1 MLRKVGDMCMW
12 SVESEE
18 AEHMVSTWSMGAQL
32 WIVKS
37 FDSSS
42 SLVCNIDEIDHNKCI
57 DTFAKG
63 HRHFATSR
71 ITFIRQIDQLESTKR
86 SAIKPNPAPTDSG

>member
-42 SLVCNIDEIDHNKCI
+42 SLVCNIDEIDHN
-57 DTFAKG
+57 
-63 HRHFATSR
+63 
-71 ITFIRQIDQLESTKR
+71 
-86 SAIKPNPAPTDSG
+86 